1 MATATTM
8 PEFFANIIATFITES
23 DMGVGNV
30 VGSLMFNMLIVA
42 ALIGFIDTNVSK
54 NTVDRL

>member
-8 PEFFANIIATFITES
+8 PEFFGNVIATFVTES

-30 VGSLMFNMLIVA
+30 VGSLMFNMLVIA
-42 ALIGFIDTNVSK
+42 AIIGFVDTNVS
-54 NTVDRL
+54 